1 MGESKARGFT
11 EDELEYYSRQMVL
24 PEIGAPGQRKLKDAS
39 VCLVGVGGLGSTI
52 AVLLASMGVGRLR
65 LVDMDVVE
73 ISNLQRQ
80 HLYTVGDV
88 GYPKVEAAAARLRGM
103 NPFIEVEP
111 VPMAVT
117 PRNAGRLV
125 EGVDVVVDGLD
136 RMAPRYSLNR
146 ACVEKGIPLVY
157 GAVITGIGNAT
168 TIIPGETACLE
179 CFQGNL
185 DDEALPTCAVAGVH
199 PSIIKIVASIQVS
212 EAVRLILGRPPL
224 LADNLIFCDLE
235 DLSFEKIKLARVE
248 NCPVCGSRPRSEPP
262 PIKHEPVQEIC
273 GREGRRVFVFSQD
286 EDLGIDLE
294 HLKGR
299 LSDLGYE
306 IDVDASLGTTFSKG
320 AVKGSVLKSGVT
332 ILEGVKGVIEAT
344 WLRDIIL
351 HRK

>member
-1 MGESKARGFT
+1 MVESEARGFT

-24 PEIGAPGQRKLKDAS
+24 PEIGAQGQRKLKDSS

-52 AVLLASMGVGRLR
+52 AVLLASMGVGRLM

-73 ISNLQRQ
+73 FSNLQRQ
-80 HLYTVGDV
+80 HLYTVGDI
-88 GYPKVEAAAARLRGM
+88 GYPKVEAATARLRRM
-103 NPFIEVEP
+103 NPFVEVEP

-117 PRNAGRLV
+117 PRNAVRLV

-212 EAVRLILGRPPL
+212 EAIRLILGRPPL

-248 NCPVCGSRPRSEPP
+248 NCPVCGSRPRSESP
-262 PIKHEPVQEIC
+262 PIKHELVQEIC
-273 GREGRRVFVFSQD
+273 GREGRRVFVFPQD
-286 EDLGIDLE
+286 EDLEIDLE
-294 HLKGR
+294 QLKER
-299 LSDLGYE
+299 LSVLGYR
-306 IDVDASLGTTFSKG
+306 IDVDAGLGTMFSKG

-332 ILEGVKGVIEAT
+332 ILEGVKDKKEAKS
-344 WLRDIIL
+344 LREEL
-351 HRK
+351 LRP

>member
-1 MGESKARGFT
+1 MGESKVQGFT
-11 EDELEYYSRQMVL
+11 EEELDYYSRQIVL
-24 PEIGAPGQRKLKDAS
+24 PEIGAPGQGKLKNAG

-52 AVLLASMGVGRLR
+52 AVLLASMGVGCLR

-80 HLYTVGDV
+80 HLYSMNDV
-88 GYPKVEAAAARLRGM
+88 GYPKVEAATARLRRM

-117 PRNAGRLV
+117 PRNAMRLV
-125 EGVDVVVDGLD
+125 DDVDVVVDGLD

-146 ACVEKGIPLVY
+146 ACVERGIPLVY

-185 DDEALPTCAVAGVH
+185 DDEALPTCAIAGVH

-248 NCPVCGSRPRSEPP
+248 NCPICGSRPHSEPP
-262 PIKHEPVQEIC
+262 PIKHKPVQEIC

-294 HLKGR
+294 RLKGR
-299 LSDLGYE
+299 LSVLGYK
-306 IDVDASLGTTFSKG
+306 IDVDAGLGTTFSKG
-320 AVKGSVLKSGVT
+320 AVKGSILNSGVT
-332 ILEGVKGVIEAT
+332 ILEGVKGVAEAT
-344 WLRDIIL
+344 RLRDSL
-351 HRK
+351 HGK